1 MEKFCGNKTYLK
13 RIIFFSNLLILLIL
27 LFLGY
32 KSFKILKKNYSQNHK
47 IAKKHSL
54 ILFDSISTRVIND
67 FYFISYLY
75 TINDYF
81 LFKEDK
87 QVKARFLN
95 KLSGIYKTYNYIVFL
110 YHL

>member
-1 MEKFCGNKTYLK
+1 M
-13 RIIFFSNLLILLIL
+13 ILLIF
-27 LFLGY
+27 LFFGY
-32 KSFKILKKNYSQNHK
+32 KSLTILKKNYSQNHK

-95 KLSGIYKTYNYIVFL
+95 KLSEIDKTYDHIISLSLIKNNKVNFHKTQPKSMIHYF
-110 YHL
+110 